1 MTIYAEVI
9 TIGEGNSDTSV
20 RSTAQDYNEILL
32 VSEGRGVFSADDA
45 DYPISS
51 GNIILIASERKYSIS
66 STDVCRLISVSG
78 SFDKPFLF
86 DGIKIIRD
94 NIYSEGKKLAE
105 LILYNR
111 FGNDAYVGRLCDA
124 YVEYLSLN
132 IDLEPKNTTAAIY
145 KIISKMEKN
154 FSQSELSIGALLD
167 ESGYA
172 RDYIR
177 IEFEAVTKMTPKR
190 YLNNVRMKN
199 AAAMIDLYGDD
210 LSLSEIAEKCGIIDS
225 SIFSRVFKK
234 HFGISPSEYKNK
246 KMEMKI

>member
-1 MTIYAEVI
+1 MTIYAEII
-9 TIGEGNSDTSV
+9 TIGEGDSEISQ

-32 VSEGRGVFSADDA
+32 VSEGRGIFSADDA
-45 DYPISS
+45 DYPISAGS
-51 GNIILIASERKYSIS
+51 IVLIAPERRYSIS
-66 STDVCRLISVSG
+66 SNEVCRLISVSG

-86 DGIKIIRD
+86 DGIKLIRD

-111 FGNDAYVGRLCDA
+111 FGNEGYVGKLCDA
-124 YVEYLSLN
+124 YVEYLSTN

-234 HFGISPSEYKNK
+234 HFGVSPSEYKSK
-246 KMEMKI
+246 KTDMKI